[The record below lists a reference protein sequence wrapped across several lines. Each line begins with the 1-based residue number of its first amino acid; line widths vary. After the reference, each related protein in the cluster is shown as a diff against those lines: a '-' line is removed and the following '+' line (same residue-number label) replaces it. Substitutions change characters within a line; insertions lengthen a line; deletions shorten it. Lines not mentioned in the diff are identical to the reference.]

1 MMLVPLDLRLVSLGR
16 VSRGLVSPS
25 DMSEEL
31 VDEGLV
37 DEGLDSVLYVEGA
50 LVMVMVVDGS
60 EGVGVVSWEPDKE
73 LISPVAKQQSS
84 PYRYKGW

>member
-1 MMLVPLDLRLVSLGR
+1 MLVPLDLRLVSLGR

-31 VDEGLV
+31 VDEGL
-37 DEGLDSVLYVEGA
+37 DSVLYVEGA
-50 LVMVMVVDGS
+50 LVMVIVVDGS

-73 LISPVAKQQSS
+73 LISPAAKQQSS
-84 PYRYKGW
+84 PYRYEGW